1 MSRRDDPDDDYEVGY
16 GKPPPGH
23 QFKKGESGN
32 PAGSRRRSGKKR
44 KSKNLKAELLD
55 ELGHKIAVTANGRR
69 SRLPRQTVLVKKLV
83 ADALNGNPK
92 ARDQL
97 LRLANQ
103 SDGQSESE
111 AEDLI
116 GAAKDAEIL
125 ARFRAEVMQEYKE
138 KKGTKK

>member
-1 MSRRDDPDDDYEVGY
+1 MSRHGTPGDDYEVGY
-16 GKPPPGH
+16 GKPPTAH

-32 PAGSRRRSGKKR
+32 PAGSRLRPGKKR

-55 ELGHKIAVTANGRR
+55 ELGDKIAVTANGKRR
-69 SRLPRQTVLVKKLV
+69 RLSRQAVLVKKLV

-103 SDGQSESE
+103 PDGRAE
-111 AEDLI
+111 AETEDLI
-116 GAAKDAEIL
+116 GAAADAAVL
-125 ARFRAEVMQEYKE
+125 AQFRAEIIAEYKA